1 MLAVDAGAAAEDLIS
16 RRETIRRELA
26 TRQPERCM
34 SENSIVNLMT
44 DDWGRRLWHLLPRL
58 QSFEQLVG

>member
-1 MLAVDAGAAAEDLIS
+1 MLAVDSGAAAEDLIP
-16 RRETIRRELA
+16 RRETIRRELT
-26 TRQPERCM
+26 TRPERRM